1 MDDIGCMC
9 EKCNCSKSAL
19 LVTSVCNSC
28 LQGNHAETSS
38 LV

>member
-9 EKCNCSKSAL
+9 EKCNCKSSAL
-19 LVTSVCNSC
+19 LVTSVCDSC
-28 LQGNHAETSS
+28 LSGNHTEKSD